1 MESKK
6 KAVVVDGRTVDIADD
21 YAIDYWTRELNTT
34 KPKLLAA
41 VAEVGEQFAE
51 VKRYLRK

>member
-1 MESKK
+1 METKK
-6 KAVVVDGRTVDIADD
+6 KAAMADGRTVDIADD
-21 YAIDYWTRELNTT
+21 YAVDYWTRELNTT

-41 VAEVGEQFAE
+41 VAEVGSQFDA